1 MVVRVGPLL
10 VYLSNKI
17 SYECIG
23 ARLVEKAVP
32 PRANLVRT
40 LYLQSAYILDR
51 GSGDGAKKIKVRSL
65 VRFYPDQDRIGAARS
80 WL

>member
-17 SYECIG
+17 CYECIG
-23 ARLVEKAVP
+23 ARLLEEAVP
-32 PRANLVRT
+32 PRANFVRT

-65 VRFYPDQDRIGAARS
+65 VRFYPGQDRIGAARS